1 LKMKVRHSLV
11 AILSIVIVSLTTG
24 CSRSGVSEHY
34 VSPQVQGDEQKINL
48 DEVQKAFFESKGA
61 ADFNAWM
68 AAFEKRVNEIYDG
81 EGVVALDATREN
93 ERLVVTGYI
102 DKDQKPG
109 YQSGDEK
116 LFTMEQTGEVVNNE
130 LPYRVAGGNGTVY
143 YEGHRSIL
151 DNPFVQMMV
160 LSHMMNSWGGRYYTP
175 YDRFGSLR
183 TYQNTWRRSPQFE
196 QQKTANKDFFS
207 RFKTKTGGTGYQS
220 RTSFGS
226 SSFSGA
232 SGSQRR
238 TWGGSSSSSGGSS
251 GFSWGGRRSSGSIFG
266 GSRRWGGRRR

>member
-1 LKMKVRHSLV
+1 MKVRHSLV
-11 AILSIVIVSLTTG
+11 AILSIAIVSLTTG
-24 CSRSGVSEHY
+24 CSRSGLSEHY
-34 VSPQVQGDEQKINL
+34 VSPQVQGNEQKINL

-61 ADFNAWM
+61 PDFNAWM

-81 EGVVALDATREN
+81 DGVVALDATREN
-93 ERLVVTGYI
+93 ERLLVTGYI

-116 LFTMEQTGEVVNNE
+116 LFTIEQTGEVVNNE

-160 LSHMMNSWGGRYYTP
+160 LSQMMNSWGGRYYTP

-183 TYQNTWRRSPQFE
+183 TYQTTWRQSPQFE
-196 QQKTANKDFFS
+196 QQKTANRDFFS

-226 SSFSGA
+226 SSFSSG

-238 TWGGSSSSSGGSS
+238 TWGGSSYSSGGSP